1 MGLNKTQYMAELK
14 YKVGDK
20 VRIKSLDWYNENKD
34 ADGYVVTSKYK
45 FLKSQFDFCGKIMT
59 IRYVDDLN
67 ACYSMIEDDD
77 LYFWTDEMI
86 EGFVEEEQIEF
97 TEGDHILKEENQEL
111 LLGLVSVKDKGQE
124 LIPHKDYE
132 IKQDGDKFYLV
143 KKKPKYPKTYIEC
156 TKIIVEYRG
165 YDCNPNSEL
174 ILSEIPLH
182 SFCKLIV
189 ARNAYW
195 QIAGEEMGLGKPWEP
210 DWINPEQVKY
220 TIYYYKGGIKKDYWH
235 CHGHILAFPTEE
247 MRDAFY
253 EAFKEL
259 IEECKELL

>member
-1 MGLNKTQYMAELK
+1 MENMK

-86 EGFVEEEQIEF
+86 EGLVEEETSIDLTVKGEEVKERIEITIPEGYEYVIESGKIIF
-97 TEGDHILKEENQEL
+97 T
-111 LLGLVSVKDKGQE
+111 
-124 LIPHKDYE
+124 
-132 IKQDGDKFYLV
+132 

-156 TKIIVEYRG
+156 KKIIVEYRG

-195 QIAGEEMGLGKPWEP
+195 KIAGEEMGLGKSWEP
-210 DWINPEQVKY
+210 DWSNPDHDSYPTITKCGGKVIRT
-220 TIYYYKGGIKKDYWH
+220 TIYTHD
-235 CHGHILAFPTEE
+235 CLLAFPTEE